1 MKIILAAL
9 VAGLVGGGAVVGAVA
24 SGVVPMDALGSRESK
39 VKAAPAQD
47 SSVAAL
53 EEENAQLREKIGA
66 QAKELNDLGSAL
78 KQTRNDL
85 DAMNKKLADVPTR
98 ADLAKAAPSAP
109 APNSTPAVA
118 PSDGSQPAPA
128 VASPNSAEYRAA
140 WRAEQEAYEKERQ
153 EQRRLNQQAE
163 RVKLLEEQK
172 TLVAKTIPE
181 TLSGQAQRLNLNE
194 TQVKACS
201 DALVGHAQKR
211 LEIMSAIAEKRIN
224 DEEIDQE
231 AVQAQLADLDA
242 ATKATLLA
250 SVDEKTADSLLQM
263 TNRAG
268 RGGNDNGRGG
278 RGTRPGGG
286 RGN

>member
-1 MKIILAAL
+1 MKTVLAAI
-9 VAGLVGGGAVVGAVA
+9 VAGLFGGGAVVGAVA
-24 SGVVPMDALGSRESK
+24 FGVVPLESSSRDSK
-39 VKAAPAQD
+39 VKTALAAE
-47 SSVAAL
+47 SGESAL
-53 EEENAQLREKIGA
+53 EEENARLRDKINA
-66 QAKELNDLGSAL
+66 QSKELGELSGAL

-85 DAMNKKLADVPTR
+85 DDMNKRLADTASK
-98 ADLAKAAPSAP
+98 ADLAKLGSAAPVAARESASAP
-109 APNSTPAVA
+109 T
-118 PSDGSQPAPA
+118 DGAQPAPA
-128 VASPNSAEYRAA
+128 VASPNSPEYRTA

-163 RVKLLEEQK
+163 RVKQLEEQK
-172 TLVAKTIPE
+172 ALVAKSIPE

-201 DALVGHAQKR
+201 DALVVHAQKR
-211 LEIMSAIAEKRIN
+211 LEMLSTLAEKRIN

-231 AVQAQLADLDA
+231 AVQAQFAELDA

-268 RGGNDNGRGG
+268 RNDGGRGG
-278 RGTRPGGG
+278 RAARPGGG